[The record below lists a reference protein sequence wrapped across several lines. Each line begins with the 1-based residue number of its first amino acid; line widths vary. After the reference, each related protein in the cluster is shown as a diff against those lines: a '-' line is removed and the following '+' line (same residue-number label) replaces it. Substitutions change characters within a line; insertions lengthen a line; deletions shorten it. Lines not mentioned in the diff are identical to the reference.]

1 MHINSQVMEEELVLG
16 RQMMGEQLSGL
27 SVEDLKK
34 LEHQL
39 ELSLRDVRMKKVID
53 VVTDKSTTCLI

>member
-1 MHINSQVMEEELVLG
+1 MEEELVLG